1 MILKTHHSINE
12 SLCGKVIHT
21 EEGKAEVW
29 FHTSAAM
36 IADEHG
42 LIHGGFLFGAAD
54 YAAMAAVNDPNV
66 VLGASEVK
74 FLAPVRHGQTVLF
87 RAEVTQQKGKKRV
100 VTVTGECDGVKVFE
114 GSFTALVLQKH
125 VLEASRSSKLLK

>member
-1 MILKTHHSINE
+1 MLKTHLRIDE

-29 FHTSAAM
+29 FHTSASM
-36 IADEHG
+36 IADERG

-66 VLGASEVK
+66 VLGAAEVK
-74 FLAPVRHGQTVLF
+74 FLAPVRHGQSVLF
-87 RAEVTQQKGKKRV
+87 RAEVTQQKGKKRMV
-100 VTVTGECDGVKVFE
+100 AVTGECNDIKVFE
-114 GSFTALVLQKH
+114 GNFTAFVLQKH
-125 VLEASRSSKLLK
+125 VLES